1 LAAVA
6 SIPPRYSVLGSA
18 GLSTATTAPLWR
30 ALLWTRPP
38 PNSSSARISSSV
50 PRAGASALLLPGLPS
65 APTKCLSLLLQ
76 QQHND
81 NQRVKCGDGKV
92 RNVICRKICLLKMLQ
107 IHLAVCGVKQIRMP
121 VMLGP
126 CSISKLHLAACTC
139 VFFRLLGSNICEL

>member
-1 LAAVA
+1 MCNFVE
-6 SIPPRYSVLGSA
+6 
-18 GLSTATTAPLWR
+18 
-30 ALLWTRPP
+30 
-38 PNSSSARISSSV
+38 
-50 PRAGASALLLPGLPS
+50 
-65 APTKCLSLLLQ
+65 
-76 QQHND
+76 
-81 NQRVKCGDGKV
+81 KCGDGKV

>member
-18 GLSTATTAPLWR
+18 GLSTATTPPLWR

-81 NQRVKCGDGKV
+81 NQREMWGWQSQECDLQKDLLTEDAADPSS
-92 RNVICRKICLLKMLQ
+92 CLWSEANQNASDAWTM
-107 IHLAVCGVKQIRMP
+107 
-121 VMLGP
+121 
-126 CSISKLHLAACTC
+126 
-139 VFFRLLGSNICEL
+139 FD